1 MANQNMSNQ
10 SGNFPLDNLC
20 YDLITIIHEKS
31 KALEAYDKY
40 LRDAQND
47 NELRQLLE
55 QVRQQD
61 TQQVQQLQRHLGRL
75 LGQQS
80 GASSSQSAG
89 QTRSNS

>member
-1 MANQNMSNQ
+1 MANQNASNQ

-20 YDLITIIHEKS
+20 YDLITIIQKKS

-40 LRDAQND
+40 LQDAQNES
-47 NELRQLLE
+47 ELRQLLE
-55 QVRQQD
+55 QIRQQD
-61 TQQVQQLQRHLGRL
+61 TQQVQQLQQHLSRL

-89 QTRSNS
+89 QNRSGS